1 MPIAL
6 LTVLVLQSI
15 GAQNLRHL
23 IFINFA
29 RIVDQIRIVKIKL
42 LPLQK
47 SLHKN
52 FKRAAIGVK

>member
-6 LTVLVLQSI
+6 PTVLVLQSI

-23 IFINFA
+23 IFMNFA
-29 RIVDQIRIVKIKL
+29 RIVDQIRIVTIKL

-52 FKRAAIGVK
+52 FERAAIGVK